1 MVLRRRRR
9 PGRSEAAPP
18 HVDGEVGEDADATGP
33 GTSASEQPDV
43 ANDPDAADRATASF
57 QDELEALGFR
67 AHGES
72 RRGGRMWALQFNR
85 FLTFVLHAYDD
96 AALLTWSFDLGE
108 FADER
113 GWRSSVTDLTAAEIY
128 PKHDVRLPLD
138 VDAVGAEITRT
149 LASLRMDLGDPQL

>member
-1 MVLRRRRR
+1 MVWGRRGRR
-9 PGRSEAAPP
+9 GRGEETPP
-18 HVDGEVGEDADATGP
+18 ATDGEVGEDVAAAGRD
-33 GTSASEQPDV
+33 TSASE
-43 ANDPDAADRATASF
+43 DPDAAAAGTASF
-57 QDELEALGFR
+57 VDELEALGFR
-67 AHGES
+67 AQGES
-72 RRGGRMWALQFNR
+72 RRGGRMWALPFNR

-138 VDAVGAEITRT
+138 VDAIGGEITRV
-149 LASLRMDLGDPQL
+149 LASLRIDLGDPQL

>member
-1 MVLRRRRR
+1 MVRGRRGRR
-9 PGRSEAAPP
+9 GRGEDATPAS
-18 HVDGEVGEDADATGP
+18 DGEVGEDVPAARRD
-33 GTSASEQPDV
+33 TSVSE
-43 ANDPDAADRATASF
+43 DPDAAAPGTASF
-57 QDELEALGFR
+57 SDELEALGFR
-67 AHGES
+67 VQGES
-72 RRGGRMWALQFNR
+72 RRGGRMWALPFNR

-138 VDAVGAEITRT
+138 VDAIGGEITRV
-149 LASLRMDLGDPQL
+149 LASLRLDLGDPQL